1 MSKKLALTF
10 RVFQKDQLIFEK
22 TLRQSAI
29 KIGKVSSAHLKLNDE
44 SVSRMH
50 AIIEVHDPSSDAQ
63 IIDLGSQRGTYVNG
77 KKVTKA
83 KLQTGDMI
91 SVGDTR
97 IEVRIDQETVT
108 EQRGE
113 ARDETRIERAIGM
126 IVSTAKQAAPG
137 EPRKA
142 IELMLIA
149 ALAYCQDD
157 LKMPKK
163 EACDTIDMFLTTL
176 FEQLGE

>member
-10 RVFQKDQLIFEK
+10 RVFQKDQLICEE
-22 TLRQSAI
+22 TVRRSAI
-29 KIGKVSSAHLKLNDE
+29 KIGTVPSAHLRLNDDN
-44 SVSRMH
+44 VSRMH
-50 AIIEVHDPSSDAQ
+50 AIIEVHDPSSDVQ
-63 IIDLGSQRGTYVNG
+63 IIDLGSLRGTYVNG

-91 SVGDTR
+91 VVGDTR
-97 IEVRIDQETVT
+97 IEVRIDQETIT
-108 EQRGE
+108 EQR
-113 ARDETRIERAIGM
+113 DKTRIERAIGM

>member
-1 MSKKLALTF
+1 MSTKLTLTF

-29 KIGKVSSAHLKLNDE
+29 KIGKVPSAHLKLNDE

-50 AIIEVHDPSSDAQ
+50 AIIEVHDPSAHVQ
-63 IIDLGSQRGTYVNG
+63 IVDLGSQRGTYVNG

-83 KLQTGDMI
+83 KLQSGDMI
-91 SVGDTR
+91 SVGDTC
-97 IEVRIDQETVT
+97 IEVRIDQETMT
-108 EQRGE
+108 EQRDE
-113 ARDETRIERAIGM
+113 ESDDARVERAIGM
-126 IVSTAKQAAPG
+126 VVSTAKLAAPG
-137 EPRKA
+137 EPRKV

-149 ALAYCQDD
+149 ALAYCRND

-176 FEQLGE
+176 FEQIVE

>member
-1 MSKKLALTF
+1 MNKKLALTF
-10 RVFQKDQLIFEK
+10 RVFQKDQLICEE
-22 TLRQSAI
+22 TVRRSAT
-29 KIGKVSSAHLKLNDE
+29 KIGTVPSAHLRLNDE
-44 SVSRMH
+44 NVSRMH
-50 AIIEVHDPSSDAQ
+50 AVIEVHDPSSDVQ
-63 IIDLGSQRGTYVNG
+63 IIDLGSVRGTYVNG
-77 KKVTKA
+77 KKVAKA

-91 SVGDTR
+91 VVGDTR
-97 IEVRIDQETVT
+97 IEVRIAQETIT
-108 EQRGE
+108 
-113 ARDETRIERAIGM
+113 APRDETRIERAIGM